1 MHTSEPPASGRRVA
15 YTPSGTRAVSHNPG
29 LKGPERRRAMA
40 MVIRMQGTA
49 TVADLG
55 LMFRVSRV
63 TVRKDLEALAVTGS
77 IHRFHGGAVNR
88 S

>member
-1 MHTSEPPASGRRVA
+1 
-15 YTPSGTRAVSHNPG
+15 
-29 LKGPERRRAMA
+29 MA